1 MMFREKQKL
10 SSSAVK
16 PTLQDMCDEIQKMGD
31 ILACY
36 AINKDGKLLGA
47 SYGPIVMDDKLKQDF
62 SVLGAGVWA
71 DLERV
76 TTIGGDIQLVS
87 IRYENFRIL
96 GFPIKGSNAA
106 VLLTIEGNLD
116 EKKVEE
122 RVKDFVSYWL
132 KVNYHV
138 DTDQPVQ
145 HQAPISD

>member
-1 MMFREKQKL
+1 MFREKQKL
-10 SSSAVK
+10 TPSTLK
-16 PTLQDMCDEIQKMGD
+16 PTLQDMCDEIQKMGN

-62 SVLGAGVWA
+62 NVLGAGVWA

-76 TTIGGDIQLVS
+76 TTIGGEIMLVS
-87 IRYENFRIL
+87 IRYENFKVL
-96 GFPIKGSNAA
+96 GFPVRGSNAA
-106 VLLTIEGNLD
+106 ILLTIEGNLD
-116 EKKVEE
+116 EKMVEE

-132 KVNYHV
+132 KVNYHIN
-138 DTDQPVQ
+138 TDQAVQ

>member
-1 MMFREKQKL
+1 MFRDKQKL
-10 SSSAVK
+10 TPSTQK

-47 SYGPIVMDDKLKQDF
+47 SYGPIVMDDKLRQDF
-62 SVLGAGVWA
+62 NVLGAGVWA

-76 TTIGGDIQLVS
+76 TTIGGEIKIVS
-87 IRYENFRIL
+87 IAYENFKIL
-96 GFPIKGSNAA
+96 GFPVRGSNAA
-106 VLLTIEGNLD
+106 ILLTIEGNQD

-138 DTDQPVQ
+138 DTDQAVQ

>member
-1 MMFREKQKL
+1 MFREKQKL
-10 SSSAVK
+10 SPSTQK

-36 AINKDGKLLGA
+36 AINRDGKLLGA
-47 SYGPIVMDDKLKQDF
+47 SYGPIVMDDKLRQDF
-62 SVLGAGVWA
+62 NLLAAGTWA

-76 TTIGGDIQLVS
+76 TTVGGEIRLVS
-87 IRYENFRIL
+87 ITYENFKIL
-96 GFPIKGSNAA
+96 GFPVRGSNAA
-106 VLLTIEGNLD
+106 VLLTIDGNLD

-138 DTDQPVQ
+138 ETDQAVQ
-145 HQAPISD
+145 HQAPISDR

>member
-1 MMFREKQKL
+1 MFREKQKL
-10 SSSAVK
+10 TSSTQK

-36 AINKDGKLLGA
+36 AINKEGKLLGA

-62 SVLGAGVWA
+62 NVLAAGVWA

-76 TTIGGDIQLVS
+76 TTIGGEIDIVS
-87 IRYENFRIL
+87 IRYDNFKIL
-96 GFPIKGSNAA
+96 GFPVRGSNAA
-106 VLLTIEGNLD
+106 ILLTIEGNLD

-132 KVNYHV
+132 KVNYHI
-138 DTDQPVQ
+138 DTDQAAQ
-145 HQAPISD
+145 HQAPISG